1 MNWCKS
7 VGRNGILWSYRSK
20 VGLMKHKTKRPLSK
34 RTRVLLLAL
43 ACAAALC
50 MLWGFAVEPLQLT
63 VSEVEFADSRLPKEM
78 DGTRVVLLTDI
89 HVGPFYSERDVE
101 RVMDKVAELKAD
113 MVLFGGDLM
122 PKTSNYKQVDG
133 ERVSRALA
141 GLKPRLGK
149 YAVLGNHDIR
159 TADIQQTAI
168 SILESGGFQLL
179 QNDAKKIGPGFYLC
193 GTGSAS
199 DDGPG
204 SPTDQADVSKVAWT
218 TEHNAFSLLLSHEPS
233 QTDANAQYPFAL
245 QLSGHTHGGQISL
258 PLIGPFLLYGHEDYF
273 AGFYTVG
280 QTRLYVSRGIGTSVV
295 RARFL
300 APPEIVVVTLRKS
313 PTPPEENTP

>member
-1 MNWCKS
+1 ME
-7 VGRNGILWSYRSK
+7 
-20 VGLMKHKTKRPLSK
+20 LMKRKTKRPLSK
-34 RTRVLLLAL
+34 RTRVLLLAF
-43 ACAAALC
+43 ACVAAFCL
-50 MLWGFAVEPLQLT
+50 LWGLAVEPLRLT
-63 VSEVEFADSRLPKEM
+63 VSEVEDADSRLPKEF

-101 RVMDKVAELKAD
+101 RMLEKMAELDPD
-113 MVLFGGDLM
+113 MVLFGGDLLQ
-122 PKTSNYKQVDG
+122 KVSDYQQVDG
-133 ERVSRALA
+133 ARVSRAFA
-141 GLKPRLGK
+141 KLKPRLGK
-149 YAVLGNHDIR
+149 FAVLGNHDIR
-159 TADIQQTAI
+159 TTDMQQTAT
-168 SILESGGFQLL
+168 SILENGGFQIL
-179 QNDAKKIGPGFYLC
+179 QNDSREIAPGFFLC

-233 QTDANAQYPFAL
+233 QTEANTKYPFAL

-273 AGFYTVG
+273 AGFYTAG

-300 APPEIVVVTLRKS
+300 APPEIVVVTLRK
-313 PTPPEENTP
+313 E